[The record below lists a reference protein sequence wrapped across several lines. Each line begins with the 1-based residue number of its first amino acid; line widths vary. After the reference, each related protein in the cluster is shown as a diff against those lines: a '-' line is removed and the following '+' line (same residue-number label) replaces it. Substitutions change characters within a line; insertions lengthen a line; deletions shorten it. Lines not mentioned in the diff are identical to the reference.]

1 MATRPKIFLDKKEI
15 TKLIKEVFEEEF
27 IKQEINIT
35 KKIVSINFTLPV
47 KEIKILKQEVNDLK
61 ESTESKMTLNKKL
74 LIRKKNL
81 HF

>member
-35 KKIVSINFTLPV
+35 KIVSINFTLPV